1 MLEKKKLEDI
11 MKQAI
16 VNFCKAMDTGLFLLD
31 MPTGFGKTYSV
42 LDFMVDNYD
51 SPEFKDKKI
60 FFVTTLKKNLP
71 DKELREHF
79 AKRGKAGDYDKYCL
93 RIDANV
99 DMVVEKLDELY
110 RARKIPPTITM
121 KQEFKDLH
129 GSVKLLNEYGDKKCE
144 LKGTSRDI
152 INVLCKSA
160 EDVIR
165 KQQEGA
171 FRRVIES
178 ELKQFKTPKEKLKN
192 IANNPDYQ
200 WIGELYPAVYTREKR
215 IFFMSMDK
223 FFLGN
228 TTIIEPTYSFF
239 NNDITKNAIIFI
251 DEFDATRDRLLNQI
265 IRRGLENHI
274 DYLGLF
280 YRVYASLN
288 TREFPAELTTASKLQ
303 QAYLDEHKNA
313 KNPVGIIEGFGD
325 VFDETYKHYAM
336 QYSFKIEEDS
346 RGDRSRNFIFNDL
359 QFHSI
364 FEGEN
369 AFIDINTDLKAR
381 QNWLRFT
388 KRRPT
393 EKDGGVLSLL
403 ASVKGCLTYFQNGIR
418 NLSFN
423 YKNHKNEDERSRDD
437 DYTLENAIES
447 VLTEFHLSR
456 EQIRY
461 LKPIVMGDQVKSK
474 KDKKDCNGKMSLKY
488 FDCSVY
494 NRGFRYYDF
503 IDDPNHSMHSEIQLF
518 DFQDSPE
525 RILFHLSEKAKVI
538 GISATAT
545 LDTVIGNYDLE
556 YLQRMLQDKFY
567 VMPESDKRRL
577 QESFQTFVANY
588 DKVNIHVEPVFCSAD
603 DRAELAEIFDG
614 NEALINMYA
623 EKLTT
628 TFEGVEYAKNNF
640 IHVVKVM
647 KLFILNDSVKSFLCL
662 TNKLPQENKGLFDI
676 KLLEDFADAI
686 IKFYGIKGLKGKNL
700 LYSINSEGYDA
711 KRAKVIQR
719 LSNGEKIFVI
729 SSYNTVGAGQNLQY
743 KAPVN
748 AMIVAV
754 NNYDRGDLEKDFDCI
769 YLEKPT
775 NLLVNVDSKKGI
787 EAEDLVRFVY
797 QMEFLME
804 RGEVSRKAGIAVI
817 KDAFICFNGGH
828 TFSGKKGEPY
838 KTDSVNNFAIR
849 TLIQAVGRICRTGLK
864 NPDIYIYVDDTILR
878 DYDFSSVEQRMLNPE
893 FAELVKV
900 GKAYFNGQANK
911 NLDVAVME
919 NCARILA
926 LKAMQIINELK
937 RNWTDDSIDY
947 WKALRELCLMRP
959 TLSRKNVEYNSQYQ
973 LVYMCAPG
981 EITSYSYEQ
990 EGDYN
995 NNINIKFDGS
1005 LPQKMSEDEVHLKEI
1020 MQIPGVKELF
1030 EKHGYATSFV
1040 PNEFILTPPMF
1051 NNIYKGALGEVVGK
1065 YILEQY
1071 AGVTLQEMSPEH
1083 FELFDYTLDNGVYV
1097 DFKLWKETMTVSA
1110 EEEKKNIQAKL
1121 DKCGGKRAVI
1131 INIMLDHNM
1140 QITSSDHG
1148 RIIEIPY
1155 LYRLD
1160 RKEIGIEIIA
1170 KINREGYLQ

>member
-1 MLEKKKLEDI
+1 

-99 DMVVEKLDELY
+99 DMVVEKLEELY

-461 LKPIVMGDQVKSK
+461 LKSIVMGDQVKSK

-503 IDDPNHSMHSEIQLF
+503 IDDPNHSMRSEIQLF

-525 RILFHLSEKAKVI
+525 RILLHLSEKAKVI

-577 QESFQTFVANY
+577 QESFRTFVANY

-614 NEALINMYA
+614 NEAFINMYA

-640 IHVVKVM
+640 IRVVKVM

-711 KRAKVIQR
+711 KRAKVVQR

-817 KDAFICFNGGH
+817 KDAFICFNGGL

-1083 FELFDYTLDNGVYV
+1083 FELFDYTLGNGVYV